1 MISFGQLGVD
11 QDQSHMSRN
20 ALIQADKLKT
30 ADLGL
35 FWNVMSQNKE
45 K

>member
-20 ALIQADKLKT
+20 ALIQADKMKKAEPDIDRDDLEIT
-30 ADLGL
+30 A
-35 FWNVMSQNKE
+35 
-45 K
+45 